1 MNDFDLG
8 LDIFDS
14 RAIYKDFMAGKI
26 INKYEIIEGELQR
39 SPKFSALIGNL
50 DIYRYLYSLIGF
62 EIKKINHEAYF
73 ITRIDR
79 ADEYNEVAANI
90 QVLLTV
96 ICRGVYS
103 LGLPPGILLDQD
115 AGLTS
120 KQLDEIGLIDEQKR
134 ILKACGLKTPL
145 SETVNGKLVERGV
158 FLRTKT
164 ERYVLSSAG
173 KYLYEEI
180 VSYNENEP
188 IMDIQQTT

>member
-8 LDIFDS
+8 LDVFDS

-39 SPKFSALIGNL
+39 SPKFGALIGSL

-62 EIKKINHEAYF
+62 EIKQINDEAYF

-120 KQLDEIGLIDEQKR
+120 KQIDEIGLIDEQKR

-145 SETVNGKLVERGV
+145 SETVNGKLVDRGV
-158 FLRTKT
+158 FLKT
-164 ERYVLSSAG
+164 QAERYILSSAG

-180 VSYNENEP
+180 ISDTETRALER
-188 IMDIQQTT
+188 ITE